1 MVCQEMSMRW
11 LKGRWDRMS
20 LIWEFLFLAVIL
32 GAAVSD
38 WKTRRISNRYPLLL
52 LAGGLLALVGQTEPD
67 LTVSEA
73 VVGAVVC
80 GLPLLVAALLAKGSF
95 GGGDI
100 KLMAAA
106 GVCLGPEKGLYALFF
121 GLVFGGFFGL
131 GLTVLKKRKKEE
143 AIPLGPFLAAGIAA
157 ESFSFF
163 FY

>member
-1 MVCQEMSMRW
+1 MGIPVSGSNFRRSCLGLEDQKD
-11 LKGRWDRMS
+11 LKP
-20 LIWEFLFLAVIL
+20 L
-32 GAAVSD
+32 
-38 WKTRRISNRYPLLL
+38 PLLL
-52 LAGGLLALVGQTEPD
+52 LAGGLLALVGQTGPD
-67 LTVSEA
+67 LTVSQA

-157 ESFSFF
+157 ESLSFF

>member
-1 MVCQEMSMRW
+1 MGIPVSGSNFRRSC
-11 LKGRWDRMS
+11 
-20 LIWEFLFLAVIL
+20 L
-32 GAAVSD
+32 GLED
-38 WKTRRISNRYPLLL
+38 RRISNRYPLLL
-52 LAGGLLALVGQTEPD
+52 LAGGLLALVGQTGPD
-67 LTVSEA
+67 LTVSQA

-131 GLTVLKKRKKEE
+131 GLTVLKKRKKRRGHS
-143 AIPLGPFLAAGIAA
+143 AWPLFSRRYCGGKLIFFLLLK
-157 ESFSFF
+157 S
-163 FY
+163 

>member
-32 GAAVSD
+32 GAVVSD

-131 GLTVLKKRKKEE
+131 GLTVLKKRKEE

-157 ESFSFF
+157 ESLSFF

>member
-1 MVCQEMSMRW
+1 MRW

-38 WKTRRISNRYPLLL
+38 WKTRRISNRY
-52 LAGGLLALVGQTEPD
+52 
-67 LTVSEA
+67 
-73 VVGAVVC
+73 
-80 GLPLLVAALLAKGSF
+80 
-95 GGGDI
+95 
-100 KLMAAA
+100 
-106 GVCLGPEKGLYALFF
+106 PEKGLYALFF

-157 ESFSFF
+157 ESLSFF

>member
-1 MVCQEMSMRW
+1 MVCQEMSMCW

-32 GAAVSD
+32 GAAVLGLED
-38 WKTRRISNRYPLLL
+38 QKDLKPLPSIA
-52 LAGGLLALVGQTEPD
+52 LAGGLLALVGQTGPD

-131 GLTVLKKRKKEE
+131 GLAVLKKRKKKR
-143 AIPLGPFLAAGIAA
+143 PFRLAP
-157 ESFSFF
+157 F
-163 FY
+163 

>member
-52 LAGGLLALVGQTEPD
+52 LAGGLLALVGQTGPD
-67 LTVSEA
+67 LTVSQA

-95 GGGDI
+95 GGD
-100 KLMAAA
+100 
-106 GVCLGPEKGLYALFF
+106 
-121 GLVFGGFFGL
+121 
-131 GLTVLKKRKKEE
+131 RK
-143 AIPLGPFLAAGIAA
+143 
-157 ESFSFF
+157 SVV
-163 FY
+163 